1 MTNTIYALGN
11 PLLKEDA
18 LPLKLL
24 PKLKEM
30 FKDVAFKE
38 LDPSENLPE
47 EEHLVIIDTIINC
60 ERVCVLKEI
69 DKIATEPRYSLH
81 DFDLG
86 FSLKLMKKLGKI
98 NDVTIIGVPQMIRLE
113 DALEQIGKI
122 IASLLSESARRS

>member
-1 MTNTIYALGN
+1 MTQVIYALGN
-11 PLLKEDA
+11 PLLKEDS
-18 LPLKLL
+18 LPLKIL
-24 PKLKEM
+24 PKLRER
-30 FKDVAFKE
+30 FKGVVFKE

-47 EEHLVIIDTIINC
+47 EEHLVIVDTIINC
-60 ERVCVLKEI
+60 NNVCVLKDI

-113 DALEQIGKI
+113 NALEQTVKI
-122 IASLLSESARRS
+122 IASLLSESARRN